1 LKSKLKHNKK
11 RNTAFLYEMLVRE
24 LTKSVVKK
32 NEELKNKIMGM
43 IKEHFHRD
51 TLMGK
56 ELKLYKQLCET
67 YNMSPHSAEKL
78 IFEIRKQHDGLDK
91 KGLFSEQTTLIKK
104 INQSLSKQSYSSFV
118 PNYKSLATIYQI
130 FNGEATTKER
140 VLLEETM
147 MRTMVSSPE
156 QKKAQN
162 LDTIDNIT
170 YKTFVKK
177 FNAEYGSKLL
187 EEQKQ
192 LLNKYI
198 VSFLDNGVEFK
209 IHLNEEIGRLKSKIQ
224 QSLSSLEIKEDDDM
238 LEKTKTVL
246 KIVESFSTK
255 TINDAL
261 LKRVL
266 KIQSL
271 VKEINNGDNS

>member
-1 LKSKLKHNKK
+1 
-11 RNTAFLYEMLVRE
+11 
-24 LTKSVVKK
+24 
-32 NEELKNKIMGM
+32 
-43 IKEHFHRD
+43 
-51 TLMGK
+51 
-56 ELKLYKQLCET
+56 
-67 YNMSPHSAEKL
+67 MSPHSAEKL
-78 IFEIRKQHDGLDK
+78 IFEIRKQHDELDK
-91 KGLFSEQTTLIKK
+91 KNLFTEQTTLIKK
-104 INQSLSKQSYSSFV
+104 INQILSKQSYSSFV

-177 FNAEYGSKLL
+177 FNAEYGNKLL

-192 LLNKYI
+192 LLSKYI

-224 QSLSSLEIKEDDDM
+224 QSLSSLEIKEDAVFSK
-238 LEKTKTVL
+238 EK
-246 KIVESFSTK
+246 E
-255 TINDAL
+255 
-261 LKRVL
+261 
-266 KIQSL
+266 
-271 VKEINNGDNS
+271 